1 VGKPHISGRRNTT
14 DMTKKETL
22 SLADARRIAST
33 SSLDRPDLSHI
44 TAISVEVANALGE
57 CQGILN
63 LAGLTALDEEV
74 AAALAQHQGLLKLDG
89 LTALTENVA
98 AALSQHQW
106 GGLGLNGLK
115 SLDKGV
121 AVALAQHQGILN
133 LAGLTAIDDD
143 VAAALAQNQGDLILN
158 GLKEVDIEVAVAL
171 ARHQG
176 VLRLPGLTALD
187 EEVAAALA
195 QHQDVL
201 FLNGLANLDDA
212 VAQALSHHNGHL
224 NLDGLRSISPQVAQH
239 LAEHRGNRLDLNG
252 LKSMTASVK
261 AILGQYRGKLNASGF
276 GSTPPWEME
285 VSTSAMPRVGD
296 ARRGRAAGDFAATTR
311 LLTKARSDLER
322 LVGLAG
328 VKKEVSD
335 LIQFL
340 RTQRLR
346 RSQGLKAAEISRH
359 LVFSGNPGTGKTTV
373 ARIVG
378 RIYKAAGFL
387 SKGHTVEVDRSALVA
402 EYIGQTAVK
411 TLKACKE
418 AMGGVL
424 FIDEAYSLAPTDQRG
439 GDFGNEAI
447 DTLLKFM
454 EDNRDDVVVIVAG
467 YPAKMEAFLNAN
479 PGMQSRFNKQITFE
493 NYKPDELLLIL
504 KGMCDND
511 EYVLNDAAEAAARA
525 VFTHECELA
534 DGTFGNARYV
544 RNCFEQA
551 LLEHG
556 QRMGQ
561 LESPTKDDL
570 QTLTAEDFIGD
581 IDI

>member
-1 VGKPHISGRRNTT
+1 VGKSRISGRRNTT

-33 SSLDRPDLSHI
+33 SSLDRPSLSHI
-44 TAISVEVANALGE
+44 TAISVEVADALAE
-57 CQGILN
+57 CEGFLN
-63 LAGLTALDEEV
+63 LAGLTAIEEEV
-74 AAALAQHQGLLKLDG
+74 AAALAQHQWLLMLKG
-89 LTALTENVA
+89 LTALDEDVA
-98 AALSQHQW
+98 AALAQHQG
-106 GGLGLNGLK
+106 GGLVLDGLK
-115 SLDKGV
+115 ALDKGV
-121 AVALAQHQGILN
+121 AVALAQHQGTL
-133 LAGLTAIDDD
+133 GLS
-143 VAAALAQNQGDLILN
+143 
-158 GLKEVDIEVAVAL
+158 
-171 ARHQG
+171 
-176 VLRLPGLTALD
+176 GLTALD
-187 EEVAAALA
+187 EEVAAALS
-195 QHQDVL
+195 QHQGNL
-201 FLNGLANLDDA
+201 FLNGLKELDIEVAAALARHQGVLRLEGLTALDEEVAAVLAQHQGVLFLSGVANLDEA
-212 VAQALSHHNGHL
+212 TAQALSHHTGHL

-261 AILGQYRGKLNASGF
+261 ALLGQYRGKLNAPGF

-285 VSTSAMPRVGD
+285 VSTSEQPRVGD
-296 ARRGRAAGDFAATTR
+296 ARRGKAVGDFAATTR
-311 LLTKARSDLER
+311 LLTKARSDLEK

-346 RSQGLKAAEISRH
+346 KSQGLKAAEISRH

-402 EYIGQTAVK
+402 EYIGQTAMK
-411 TLKACKE
+411 TLKVCKE

-424 FIDEAYSLAPTDQRG
+424 FIDEAYSLAPTDQHG
-439 GDFGNEAI
+439 GDFGHEAI

-479 PGMQSRFNKQITFE
+479 PGMQSRFNKRITFE
-493 NYKPDELLLIL
+493 NYRPDELLLIL
-504 KGMCDND
+504 KGMCDKD

-534 DGTFGNARYV
+534 DATFGNARYV

-561 LESPTKDDL
+561 VESPTRNEL